1 MEYESNYYNFSESDI
16 ENLKLLDEQLR
27 AQTMFI
33 YSDFLSY
40 LATIEGIQLIYS
52 KYDPNIPSDI
62 YNPDITA
69 LQSLYVAIIARLM
82 IANVAFTK
90 YDILINKFYNGE
102 IDFSLQPN
110 IDINIS
116 NVLSTLGY
124 MYALRGARGIYERD
138 ITQPVFGVR

>member
-1 MEYESNYYNFSESDI
+1 MEYDTSYYNFSESDI
-16 ENLKLLDEQLR
+16 RSLKLLDEQLR

-52 KYDPNIPSDI
+52 KYDSSISNI

-69 LQSLYVAIIARLM
+69 LQSLYAAIVARLM

-90 YDILINKFYNGE
+90 YDIFIDKFNNGE
-102 IDFSLQPN
+102 INFSLQPN
-110 IDINIS
+110 VDINIA
-116 NVLSTLGY
+116 NILSIMGY
-124 MYALRGARGIYERD
+124 MYALRGTQGIYDRD
-138 ITQPVFGVR
+138 ITQPVFGV

>member
-1 MEYESNYYNFSESDI
+1 MEHESNYYNFSEYDRES
-16 ENLKLLDEQLR
+16 LKLLDEQLR

-52 KYDPNIPSDI
+52 KYDSSISSNI

-69 LQSLYVAIIARLM
+69 LQSVYAAIVARLM
-82 IANVAFTK
+82 IADVAFTK
-90 YDILINKFYNGE
+90 YDILINRFNNGE

-110 IDINIS
+110 VDINIA
-116 NVLSTLGY
+116 NILSLMGY
-124 MYALRGARGIYERD
+124 MYALRGTQGIYERD